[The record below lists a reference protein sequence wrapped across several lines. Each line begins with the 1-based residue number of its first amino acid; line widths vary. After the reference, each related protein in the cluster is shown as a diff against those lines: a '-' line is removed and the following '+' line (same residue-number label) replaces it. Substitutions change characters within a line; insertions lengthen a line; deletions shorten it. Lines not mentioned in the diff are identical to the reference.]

1 VGMMEAELRDLA
13 EGRGDGRLRV
23 DYSDMHG
30 LWGGV
35 TITLTGEGEY
45 EHTSRQPG
53 GPPATVRRRVAP
65 ESVRAVVRLLLETRA
80 WEQRIPE
87 WAPLPDESRATLA
100 IACGGAESSTWE
112 RYNDLQAGEGI
123 GRVRDALAKLLD
135 ETPASPS
142 GNFSTDAP

>member
-1 VGMMEAELRDLA
+1 MEAALRDLA

-23 DYSDMHG
+23 VYSDLHG

-35 TITLTGEGEY
+35 TITLTGDGEY

-53 GPPATVRRRVAP
+53 GPPVTVRRRVEP
-65 ESVRAVVRLLLETRA
+65 GSVRSIVRLLRETRA

-87 WAPLPDESRATLA
+87 RAPLPDESRATLA

-112 RYNDLQAGEGI
+112 RYNDLQPGQGI
-123 GRVRDALAKLLD
+123 GPVRDALARLLD
-135 ETPASPS
+135 EDSASPA